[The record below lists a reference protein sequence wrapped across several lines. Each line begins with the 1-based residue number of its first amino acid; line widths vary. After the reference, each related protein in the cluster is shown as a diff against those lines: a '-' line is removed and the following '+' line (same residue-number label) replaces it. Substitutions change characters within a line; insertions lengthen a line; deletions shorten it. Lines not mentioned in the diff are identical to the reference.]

1 MNKKRGKLINKIIFS
16 FISIIVLVVIITYNI
31 FNILSER
38 YLINDYKM
46 QLKRDLEYVAQTLK
60 PKQLKED
67 FLRRDPIDDKL
78 KRDIQNFNKKNKKI
92 EIKGFSVEEFL
103 RFRFAGRRM
112 ESSMMLID
120 NDNKMIFK
128 TLKEKEDKA
137 IIDNIENILNDDYK
151 NKNYLIEYVN
161 LYDEYDNYKGK
172 LYVFIRLNQL
182 LYIRDIFSKSIII
195 SLLAST
201 LFISIMVII
210 YSKTLIKPL
219 EKLKRMIEYYDLDDE
234 LEVDEIKTNDEIQSI
249 YESFRSLAKRLKQ
262 KDILQKRFI
271 QNASHELKTP
281 LMSIQGYAEAIKDG
295 VIEGEEV
302 EESLDI
308 IMDESKRL
316 KIIVEEIIYLSKL
329 EEGNQLILKD
339 VFLNDIVDDS
349 INTLKLIAKEKN
361 IKIKNNLDNKIKGLL
376 DVNRIKRVFI
386 NVISN
391 SIRYAKENIEI
402 FDELTKENIIIYIK
416 DDGDGFKKEDIN
428 HIFERFYKG
437 SDGLSGLGLCISK
450 TIINLH
456 GGEIKAYNDNGAVI
470 KIILPIKTKRQR

>member
-16 FISIIVLVVIITYNI
+16 FISIIILVVIITYNI

-46 QLKRDLEYVAQTLK
+46 QLKRDLDYVAQTLK
-60 PKQLKED
+60 QKPLKD
-67 FLRRDPIDDKL
+67 NLLKRDPMKDRL
-78 KRDIQNFNKKNKKI
+78 KRDIENFNRKNKKI
-92 EIKGFSVEEFL
+92 EIKGFSIEEFL

-120 NDNKMIFK
+120 NDDKMIFK
-128 TLKEKEDKA
+128 TLKEKEDKE
-137 IIDNIENILNDDYK
+137 IIDNIDNILDGNYK

-161 LYDEYDNYKGK
+161 LYDENDKYKGK
-172 LYVFIRLNQL
+172 LYIFIRLNQL
-182 LYIRDIFSKSIII
+182 LYIKNIFSRSIII
-195 SLLAST
+195 SLFASA
-201 LFISIMVII
+201 LFISIMIII

-234 LEVDEIKTNDEIQSI
+234 LAEDEIQTNDEIQSI
-249 YESFRSLAKRLKQ
+249 YESFRNLAKRLKQ

-295 VIEGEEV
+295 VIEGDEID
-302 EESLDI
+302 ESLDI

-316 KIIVEEIIYLSKL
+316 KAIVEEIIYLSKL
-329 EEGNQLILKD
+329 EEGNHLILND

-349 INTLKLIAKEKN
+349 IDTLKLIAKEKN
-361 IKIKNNLDNKIKGLL
+361 IKITNNIDNKIKGLI

-386 NVISN
+386 NTISN
-391 SIRYAKENIEI
+391 AIRYAKGNIEI
-402 FDELTKENIIIYIK
+402 FDELTNESIIIYIK

>member
-1 MNKKRGKLINKIIFS
+1 
-16 FISIIVLVVIITYNI
+16 
-31 FNILSER
+31 
-38 YLINDYKM
+38 
-46 QLKRDLEYVAQTLK
+46 
-60 PKQLKED
+60 
-67 FLRRDPIDDKL
+67 
-78 KRDIQNFNKKNKKI
+78 
-92 EIKGFSVEEFL
+92 
-103 RFRFAGRRM
+103 M

-120 NDNKMIFK
+120 KDDKMIFK

-137 IIDNIENILNDDYK
+137 IIDNIQNILNDNYE

-161 LYDEYDNYKGK
+161 LYDKYDNYKGK

-182 LYIRDIFSKSIII
+182 LYIKNIFSRSIII
-195 SLLAST
+195 SLFASA

-234 LEVDEIKTNDEIQSI
+234 LEDDEINTNDEIQSI
-249 YESFRSLAKRLKQ
+249 YESFKSLAKRLKQ

-295 VIEGEEV
+295 VINGDEI

-316 KIIVEEIIYLSKL
+316 KVIVEEIIYLSKL
-329 EEGNQLILKD
+329 EDNNHLVLKE
-339 VFLNDIVDDS
+339 VFLNDIVDAS

-376 DVNRIKRVFI
+376 DANKIKRVFI

-402 FDELTKENIIIYIK
+402 FDKLTDENISIFIK
-416 DDGDGFKKEDIN
+416 DDGNGFKKEDIN

-437 SDGLSGLGLCISK
+437 SDGLSGLGLNISK

-470 KIILPIKTKRQR
+470 KIVLPIKTKRQR

>member
-1 MNKKRGKLINKIIFS
+1 MSKKRGKLINKIIFS

-31 FNILSER
+31 FSLLSEK

-46 QLKRDLEYVAQTLK
+46 QLKKDLEYVAQTLK
-60 PKQLKED
+60 QKPLKEEI
-67 FLRRDPIDDKL
+67 LRKN
-78 KRDIQNFNKKNKKI
+78 IQNFNKNNKKI
-92 EIKGFSVEEFL
+92 NIKGFSIEEFL

-137 IIDNIENILNDDYK
+137 IIVNIKNILNDNYE

-161 LYDEYDNYKGK
+161 LYDKYDNYKGK

-182 LYIRDIFSKSIII
+182 LYIKNIFSRSIII
-195 SLLAST
+195 SLFASA

-234 LEVDEIKTNDEIQSI
+234 LEEDEINTNDEIQSI
-249 YESFRSLAKRLKQ
+249 YESFKSLAKRLKQ

-295 VIEGEEV
+295 VIKGDEI

-316 KIIVEEIIYLSKL
+316 KVIVEEIIYLSKL
-329 EEGNQLILKD
+329 EDNNHLVLKE

-361 IKIKNNLDNKIKGLL
+361 IKIKNNLNNKIKGLL
-376 DVNRIKRVFI
+376 DANKIKRVFI
-386 NVISN
+386 NAISN

-402 FDELTKENIIIYIK
+402 FDKLTDENISIFIK
-416 DDGDGFKKEDIN
+416 DDGNGFKKEDIN

-437 SDGLSGLGLCISK
+437 SDGLSGLGLNISK

-470 KIILPIKTKRQR
+470 KIVLPIKTKRQR